1 MYEVILSYLRGETLI
16 YCIKFSANYNMVFQW
31 SINLYF
37 HVFLY
42 LPNGLLQLNFLY
54 HISSITQ
61 GSFYLFLTPGQAKK
75 KIV

>member
-1 MYEVILSYLRGETLI
+1 MKRYLRGETLI

-31 SINLYF
+31 SRNLYF

-54 HISSITQ
+54 HISFITQ
-61 GSFYLFLTPGQAKK
+61 GTFYLFLTPGQARKKKK
-75 KIV
+75 KIA